1 MSSSKTRT
9 RYKQGHVE
17 VHINNQKDFERALS
31 RFKRLVREEGVLE
44 LYKEKSVYMKPSDK
58 KRKKKSDADYRRRK
72 NK

>member
-1 MSSSKTRT
+1 MSRKTRA

-17 VHINNQKDFERALS
+17 VEIKNQKDFERALR
-31 RFKRLVREEGVLE
+31 RFKKLVREEGILE

-58 KRKKKSDADYRRRK
+58 KRKKKSDANYLRNK